1 MIQDYTCSNCGAAL
15 TGSFCAQCGQNRK
28 NYVRSSWRII
38 GDLIAEVF
46 ELDSRLVRTTKALL
60 FNPGFLSQEFS
71 RNRRAAYVPP
81 ARLYLIVSIAFFT
94 VLSLAADFATA
105 PIVIGED
112 VKPLDE
118 TLNELPPEQRERV
131 EEAIDEAARVGVV
144 VDHTTIES
152 DLERAIN
159 TWARDLASDP
169 ARAYQQFISHL
180 PVAMF
185 IMLPLYTFWMKLLY
199 PRRFLAEHLV
209 FALHLHAFLFVIG
222 TLVLLLP
229 NEMPTG
235 RSSVLEIIYGPGV
248 FLNGALQIAGGVY
261 YLLALRRMYE
271 QSWLATTLK
280 FVVVNIG
287 HIVFLVFGAAGV
299 AAVMFLLR

>member
-38 GDLIAEVF
+38 GELLSEVF
-46 ELDSRLVRTTKALL
+46 ELDSRLVRTSSALL
-60 FNPGFLSQEFS
+60 FKPGFLSQEFS

-94 VLSLAADFATA
+94 VLSLTADFAAA
-105 PIVIGED
+105 PIVIN
-112 VKPLDE
+112 DE
-118 TLNELPPEQRERV
+118 ASGV
-131 EEAIDEAARVGVV
+131 DAIDEGPGAENSAQ
-144 VDHTTIES
+144 S
-152 DLERAIN
+152 NLERSIN
-159 TWARDLASDP
+159 TWSRDLASDP

-185 IMLPLYTFWMKLLY
+185 IMLPLYTFWLKLLY

-261 YLLALRRMYE
+261 YLVALRRMYE
-271 QSWLATTLK
+271 RGWLATTLK
-280 FVVVNIG
+280 FAVVNIG